1 MVPEMPTLRSRQDP
15 WANVVEQ
22 EASLEDVERE
32 FIAATLEKLGW
43 NKSRTARQ
51 LGIERTTLDRKI
63 KKYGLIKPD

>member
-1 MVPEMPTLRSRQDP
+1 LSPEDP
-15 WANVVEQ
+15 WHHVVHQ
-22 EASLEDVERE
+22 EASLEQMEQQ

-63 KKYGLIKPD
+63 KKYGLEKVE